1 MSLTIAA
8 IRVRYQPVP
17 AVVARPTPRPPAPPA
32 SEADDWIATVATGHI
47 ARRPRADGGYTLLVG
62 GRRAVTVQ
70 PQGADSFIVINH
82 AAGCHSPAIGR
93 HQADLMAMRIARL
106 P

>member
-1 MSLTIAA
+1 MSLALSA
-8 IRVRYQPVP
+8 IRARYQPPLPPVP
-17 AVVARPTPRPPAPPA
+17 LAA
-32 SEADDWIATVATGHI
+32 EAADWVATVAAGQIT
-47 ARRPRADGGYTLLVG
+47 RQRRADGGYTLLVG

-70 PQGADSFIVINH
+70 PDGPHGFIVINH
-82 AAGCHSPAIGR
+82 AANCHSPAIGR